1 MQAIRVEN
9 PGPDSKLV
17 LEEVPTPVPG
27 PGEVLISIAAAGVN
41 RADLGQRGGVYPP
54 PPGASDI
61 LGMEVSGSVVALGAG
76 TTQFHEGDEV
86 CALLSGGGY
95 AEYVAVAA
103 GLVLAVPEG
112 VGLVSAAALPETTAT
127 VWSNLVMVAGLG
139 AGDTVLIH
147 GGGSGI
153 GTTGIQVAVA
163 LGARV
168 AVTAGSPRKLDACRA
183 LGADILIDYREED
196 FVDRIREETGGL
208 GVDVILDPVGGD
220 YLARDLEALAT
231 GGRVVFIGNQ
241 SGALGSLDLGVLMRK
256 RGAVHATTLRA
267 RPLEERRLIIE
278 QVRSRVWPLVA
289 NGTVRP
295 VVDEVIPLAEAER
308 AHERMRTS
316 RHIGKLLLTP

>member
-9 PGPDSKLV
+9 PGPDSELV

-54 PPGASDI
+54 PPGASEI

-95 AEYVAVAA
+95 AEYVAVDA

-153 GTTGIQVAVA
+153 GTTGIQIAVA

-183 LGADILIDYREED
+183 LGTDILIDYREED

-208 GVDVILDPVGGD
+208 GVDVILDPVGGN

-295 VVDEVIPLAEAER
+295 VIDEVIPLAEAER
-308 AHERMRTS
+308 AHERMRIS

>member
-9 PGPDSKLV
+9 PGPDSELV
-17 LEEVPTPVPG
+17 LEKVPTPIPG

-54 PPGASDI
+54 PPGASEI

-95 AEYVAVAA
+95 AEYVAVDA

-153 GTTGIQVAVA
+153 GTTGIQIAVA

>member
-9 PGPDSKLV
+9 PGPDSELV
-17 LEEVPTPVPG
+17 LEEMPTPVPG

-95 AEYVAVAA
+95 AEYVAVDA

-153 GTTGIQVAVA
+153 GTTGIQIAVA

-220 YLARDLEALAT
+220 YLARDLEALTT

-256 RGAVHATTLRA
+256 RGAVHTTTLRA

>member
-9 PGPDSKLV
+9 PGPDSELV

-54 PPGASDI
+54 PPGASEI

-95 AEYVAVAA
+95 AEYVAVDA

-153 GTTGIQVAVA
+153 GTTGIQIAVA

>member
-9 PGPDSKLV
+9 PGPDSRLV

-27 PGEVLISIAAAGVN
+27 PGEVLISVAAAGVN

-54 PPGASDI
+54 PPGASKI
-61 LGMEVSGSVVALGAG
+61 LGMEVSGSVVALGPG
-76 TTQFHEGDEV
+76 VTQFREGDEV

-95 AEYVAVAA
+95 AEYVAVDA

-127 VWSNLVMVAGLG
+127 IWSNLVMVAGLS

-153 GTTGIQVAVA
+153 GTTGIQIAVA

-183 LGADILIDYREED
+183 LGADILINYREED
-196 FVDRIREETGGL
+196 FVDRIREETGDR

-220 YLARDLEALAT
+220 YLARDLEALGT

-278 QVRSRVWPLVA
+278 QVRSRAWPLVA
-289 NGTVRP
+289 DGIVRP

-308 AHERMRTS
+308 AHERMRHS
-316 RHIGKLLLTP
+316 SHIGKLLLTP